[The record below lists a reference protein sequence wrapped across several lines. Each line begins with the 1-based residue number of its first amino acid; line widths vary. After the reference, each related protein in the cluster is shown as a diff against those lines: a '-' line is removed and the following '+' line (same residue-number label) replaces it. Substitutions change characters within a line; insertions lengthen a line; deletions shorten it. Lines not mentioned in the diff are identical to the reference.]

1 MWQKVSFRE
10 NPKRE
15 LRGGVAGNEILAKR
29 GNDTK
34 LTTDINLYAGG
45 FSCEFALRQRAMG
58 RLADTVT
65 VLAQYFPICQQRAE
79 ELNAECVSEVLRKGW
94 KYVKT
99 PQYCN
104 VSLIGLWCNVYCGKK
119 VKSAFVKQ
127 WFNSE
132 HYNQWKK
139 TCHCLVVSVQQCRPY
154 CFLAVCSQFSFLI
167 SSHEEKE
174 MLPHVRLKTCC
185 IFTNVL
191 LGSPLT
197 LAAPV
202 TTKPVNVNVHFSPPL
217 CCTLLLRKLNV
228 SADLSFETIICP
240 WRYWEAVPWHTLDHT
255 WVLGVR
261 VTVSSM

>member
-15 LRGGVAGNEILAKR
+15 LRGGSSRKWNFSKKGKWYKVNHRYKFVCR
-29 GNDTK
+29 R
-34 LTTDINLYAGG
+34 
-45 FSCEFALRQRAMG
+45 FSCEFAPRQRVMG
-58 RLADTVT
+58 HLADTVT

-167 SSHEEKE
+167 SSHEEK
-174 MLPHVRLKTCC
+174 KKC
-185 IFTNVL
+185 F
-191 LGSPLT
+191 
-197 LAAPV
+197 
-202 TTKPVNVNVHFSPPL
+202 
-217 CCTLLLRKLNV
+217 
-228 SADLSFETIICP
+228 
-240 WRYWEAVPWHTLDHT
+240 HTSD
-255 WVLGVR
+255 
-261 VTVSSM
+261 